1 MPASRTQTPPPP
13 SSPSCPTTGE
23 ATALHH
29 FLRAQRSGALAILE
43 GLTEDQLRTPVLPS
57 GWTPIGL
64 VEHLGHAERHWFQEV
79 ARGTATT
86 PLPWATAE
94 ETNAADPV
102 NPANPANP
110 ADPANPLASAHP
122 TAEVIAFYRSQCELS
137 DAVLASTPLDA
148 RPLGHHDGDLDDD
161 VTDLRWIILHMI
173 EETARHL
180 GHLDAARE
188 LLDGRTGLAPR

>member
-1 MPASRTQTPPPP
+1 MPASRTQTPPP
-13 SSPSCPTTGE
+13 SSPCTTTGE
-23 ATALHH
+23 AAALHH

-79 ARGTATT
+79 ARGTAP
-86 PLPWATAE
+86 PLPWPAE
-94 ETNAADPV
+94 DS

-110 ADPANPLASAHP
+110 GNPADPENPANPLSSEHP

-161 VTDLRWIILHMI
+161 VTDLRWIVLHMI